1 MWSTFYID
9 RPQRRR
15 RRHVQ
20 PSPSPDRE
28 DQGGRSMDRDDHDDG
43 GFGGDDD
50 SRAYEG
56 LIHHVQHWNTWILR

>member
-1 MWSTFYID
+1 M
-9 RPQRRR
+9 
-15 RRHVQ
+15 Q
-20 PSPSPDRE
+20 PSTSPDRE

-56 LIHHVQHWNTWILR
+56 LIHHV